1 MDVLDLS
8 EPPRLH
14 AVDEKNSCGAGR
26 FTKNQA
32 TPELVAATI
41 FDAANDRSDRLRY
54 LVGADAKRLWL
65 LRCWLG
71 PRMQTRL
78 VRNLLKI

>member
-1 MDVLDLS
+1 MQKIQTA
-8 EPPRLH
+8 R
-14 AVDEKNSCGAGR
+14 AR
-26 FTKNQA
+26 FTWNQA

-65 LRCWLG
+65 LRRWLG
-71 PRMQTRL
+71 PRMQMRL